1 MHTELITDWK
11 VKDIIE
17 GFQYNE
23 YEGKGLFG
31 LNGLLV
37 IQPEYQRNYV
47 YAKDKK
53 EEAVIL
59 SVLKEYPIGLLYFN
73 KITDSDGNLLRYEC
87 LDGQQRITS
96 LGRYY
101 VGKFDLTDGLD
112 FPMSFSALPED
123 KKKIFREKPLTV
135 YICEGTETEIK
146 DWFRTINVS
155 GVPLNEQEIDN
166 AVYSGPFVTLAKQEY
181 SNGHNANLQKW
192 QHYIVGDYNKQQ
204 IFSTALSWIVKSN
217 DRKIIRSYMSSH
229 RYDTNIDAMKT
240 YFDTII
246 DWITTTFVDVE
257 NEMRGLEWGRLFE
270 TYHSTPYNSSEISAK
285 VHSLYADGSVKKRAG
300 VFEYILGGCVD
311 TRLLEIRI
319 FEDSTKKAKYTQQ
332 TDEAKKCDKS
342 NCPLCALGSD
352 NNKKRLW
359 KFSEMDADHVTAW
372 SKGGATDISNCT
384 MLCKTHNR
392 AKGNK

>member
-1 MHTELITDWK
+1 MYFTNTQNDRQIEKLMTLKPNFKPRGYGIIVCMTCEVVCAQTCKELIKNALSNIRIPAFRQRLNQYLKESEGNLMNFKGTSHESIFLQELAKRKNPTSPILCALYLLTADDRLWAK
-11 VKDIIE
+11 VKHHVE
-17 GFQYNE
+17 GN
-23 YEGKGLFG
+23 
-31 LNGLLV
+31 
-37 IQPEYQRNYV
+37 
-47 YAKDKK
+47 
-53 EEAVIL
+53 
-59 SVLKEYPIGLLYFN
+59 
-73 KITDSDGNLLRYEC
+73 
-87 LDGQQRITS
+87 
-96 LGRYY
+96 
-101 VGKFDLTDGLD
+101 
-112 FPMSFSALPED
+112 
-123 KKKIFREKPLTV
+123 
-135 YICEGTETEIK
+135 
-146 DWFRTINVS
+146 
-155 GVPLNEQEIDN
+155 
-166 AVYSGPFVTLAKQEY
+166 SGPFVTLAKQEY

-240 YFDTII
+240 YFDTVI

-384 MLCKTHNR
+384 ILCKTHNR